1 MEDPALAQL
10 WARLTADEKNACREI
25 LRRGITG
32 LVMQNMIVE
41 AVGGA
46 GKASTVAL
54 VEALVR
60 KGVLKKR
67 SGTYWLEPAV
77 DLAALVPKP
86 PEPADWPSGPP
97 DSPARQPRVSTLSVG
112 PATVTPEDG
121 EEHEEPGHNISPDQ
135 IIATV
140 ATVADLP
147 VAVIL
152 EKGESV
158 LQSVAEWRA
167 IAIYLVRTHCQD
179 GRGILMTF
187 TRIGQIFGMRQPTTI
202 STAYFAVRS
211 FLEHGDQWYGKR
223 VAQVEQRLGLN
234 APSTAEPELP
244 MKLTHQW
251 GDSQP

>member
-67 SGTYWLEPAV
+67 SGTYWLEPTV
-77 DLAALVPKP
+77 DLATLVPKQ
-86 PEPADWPSGPP
+86 PEPADWPSVPT
-97 DSPARQPRVSTLSVG
+97 DSPMRQLCVLS
-112 PATVTPEDG
+112 PATVPLGND
-121 EEHEEPGHNISPDQ
+121 EEREEPAHHLNPDQ
-135 IIATV
+135 IITTV
-140 ATVADLP
+140 AEVADLP
-147 VAVIL
+147 VAVL
-152 EKGESV
+152 LAKGESV
-158 LQSVAEWRA
+158 LQNVGEWRA
-167 IAIYLVRTHCQD
+167 IAMYLVRTHCQD
-179 GRGILMTF
+179 DKGMLLTF
-187 TRIGQIFGMRQPTTI
+187 TRIGEIFGGRQSTTI

-211 FLEHGDQWYGKR
+211 FLEHGDQWYSKR
-223 VAQVEQRLGLN
+223 VAQVEQKLGLN